1 MTRLSL
7 KMTGTLRLNATQTRP
22 LTVNRP
28 RSDVPPMFSPLR
40 AENATDY
47 PRSLL
52 PPYTAPTRSPSSMV
66 STPSSVEPG
75 TYRLGHPWVTSRHA
89 LPVPEPPGSRF
100 RLHVRQQPRAARAGP
115 DGKDRRTIDPPPV
128 LQLQIE
134 DFDPGSARD
143 MEDLKTPHFVVHCRL
158 VSASSPRQDMSV
170 LNVTSEDTQSGVQRL
185 LLGTNVSNPF
195 FCGDDPDLDTAP
207 DPIYSTPSSPSAR
220 LMMRPA
226 AMAPPTEKKART
238 SASRKMIPGSFF
250 IFADLSV
257 RKAGEYRL
265 EFKLMKMDP
274 TYLVTGM
281 RVPVLHSVVS
291 EVFRVVNA
299 KDFDQVQP
307 STKLVR
313 GLLDRGAGFP
323 LKLKKGPREGQR
335 TRPRPGS
342 EGDADEAEE
351 EEDTGDG

>member
-1 MTRLSL
+1 
-7 KMTGTLRLNATQTRP
+7 
-22 LTVNRP
+22 
-28 RSDVPPMFSPLR
+28 MFSPSRTESL
-40 AENATDY
+40 TDY
-47 PRSLL
+47 ARSLP
-52 PPYTAPTRSPSSMV
+52 PPYTAPTRSPTSIA

-75 TYRLGHPWVTSRHA
+75 TYRLAHPSATSNPA
-89 LPVPEPPGSRF
+89 LPFPEPPGSRF

-128 LQLQIE
+128 IQLQIE
-134 DFDPGSARD
+134 DFDPDSARD

-158 VSASSPRQDMSV
+158 VSASLPLQDMSV
-170 LNVTSEDTQSGVQRL
+170 LNVPSEDTQSGVQRL

-195 FCGDDPDLDTAP
+195 FCQDDPDTDTAP
-207 DPIYSTPSSPSAR
+207 EPIFSTPSSPSAR

-226 AMAPPTEKKART
+226 AMPPPTEKKPRM
-238 SASRKMIPGSFF
+238 SPLRKPTPGSFF

-274 TYLVTGM
+274 SYLVPGT

-335 TRPRPGS
+335 TRPRLGS
-342 EGDADEAEE
+342 EGVGDEDGEEEEE